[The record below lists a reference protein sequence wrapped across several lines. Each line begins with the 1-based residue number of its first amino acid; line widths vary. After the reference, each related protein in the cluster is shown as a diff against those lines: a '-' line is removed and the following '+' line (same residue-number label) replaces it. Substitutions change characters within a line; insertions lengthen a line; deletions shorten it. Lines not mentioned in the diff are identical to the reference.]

1 MIVEAEVAGPTRT
14 WQARLVLDTGAAA
27 TTLTPQVVERIG
39 YSRRDGYKKARV
51 HTAIGEELGYWLRV
65 AEFTVL
71 DEATPDF
78 ALTVFPLGH
87 KDIDG
92 LVGMNFLRH
101 FNVEIR
107 PEERLIHLELIKR
120 CSAEIIWKE
129 ICEAP
134 TPPRRAPRAAV

>member
-1 MIVEAEVAGPTRT
+1 MTRLSSSFVHDRELILVEAEVVGPTGRT
-14 WQARLVLDTGAAA
+14 TEARLVLDTGAAA
-27 TTLTPQVVERIG
+27 TTLTPRVLEKVG
-39 YSRRDGYKKARV
+39 YTRRDGFKRAKV
-51 HTAIGEELGYWLRV
+51 HTAIGEEHGYWIRV

-71 DEATPDF
+71 GVATPNF

-107 PEERLIHLELIKR
+107 PADRQIVVELLTR
-120 CSAEIIWKE
+120 G
-129 ICEAP
+129 
-134 TPPRRAPRAAV
+134 